1 MSPDLDRL
9 NTALTDR
16 YVVER
21 EIGSGGMATVYL
33 ADRLVRFLRA
43 RERKTDM
50 TTRVAVLLL
59 AAVAL
64 LPLPGQAQEV
74 LVVISGVDIIDPR
87 DGTVLPDHSIVIDG
101 DRILDVLPDGDREI
115 PGGAV
120 VFRADG
126 KWVIP
131 GLWDVHTHIQY
142 PDEVEAFFPLL
153 IANGVLGIRDVGGL
167 YPPQFD
173 SVSALQPR
181 APHVVAAG
189 GGIDTRSELTRAE
202 AGELVARRAERGAD
216 FIKVFS
222 DLPRSTFLHVMAE
235 ADAQGLSVVGHVPI
249 DVGVDEASDRGFRT
263 MEHLLEIL
271 VTISPSEEQ
280 VRSDRRA
287 ALLDANL
294 SRGEYVFE
302 LALTPLEELLATRD
316 TVREEALYRLLA
328 RNQTW
333 QVPTLSDIEAY
344 SRAPDPQFWAN
355 PGLEYVPA
363 SWRVT
368 WQIPNHRW
376 YRVIPEDR
384 YEETQRQ
391 IARHLGILKEMIQR
405 MNRLGVPFLAGT
417 DAAQWNFQVPGESL
431 HDEIRLLNEA
441 GLTRLEALRAAT
453 YGPAECLRLTDDFGT
468 VMRGRKASFVVLDE
482 SPLEDMGA
490 TRGIHAVV
498 VDGELLDRA
507 ALDSILRGAK
517 ERAAGR

>member
-1 MSPDLDRL
+1 
-9 NTALTDR
+9 
-16 YVVER
+16 
-21 EIGSGGMATVYL
+21 
-33 ADRLVRFLRA
+33 
-43 RERKTDM
+43 
-50 TTRVAVLLL
+50 
-59 AAVAL
+59 
-64 LPLPGQAQEV
+64 
-74 LVVISGVDIIDPR
+74 
-87 DGTVLPDHSIVIDG
+87 
-101 DRILDVLPDGDREI
+101 
-115 PGGAV
+115 
-120 VFRADG
+120 
-126 KWVIP
+126 
-131 GLWDVHTHIQY
+131 
-142 PDEVEAFFPLL
+142 
-153 IANGVLGIRDVGGL
+153 
-167 YPPQFD
+167 
-173 SVSALQPR
+173 
-181 APHVVAAG
+181 
-189 GGIDTRSELTRAE
+189 
-202 AGELVARRAERGAD
+202 
-216 FIKVFS
+216 
-222 DLPRSTFLHVMAE
+222 
-235 ADAQGLSVVGHVPI
+235 
-249 DVGVDEASDRGFRT
+249 